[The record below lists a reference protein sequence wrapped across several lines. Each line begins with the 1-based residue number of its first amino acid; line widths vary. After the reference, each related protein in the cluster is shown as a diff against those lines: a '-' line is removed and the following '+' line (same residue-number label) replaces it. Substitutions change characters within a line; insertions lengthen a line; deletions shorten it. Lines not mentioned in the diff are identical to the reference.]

1 MVTILRPDQ
10 VRERYGKLFCQGFFT
25 MVDEKNGVAQ
35 IVEKCISRGPVEWDI
50 VNRKRTG
57 GVLKEIRAE
66 GVTIIMDTIIGEAPM
81 NFGPVSAEMGGQ
93 GISSLIV
100 KGDRVHTKWMGL
112 AGATVGIGACIP
124 QCSDVIETIYP
135 DDFKIGGA
143 HRAEVEIV
151 TPKMVRVIVG
161 VDDTDTKEKGASWV
175 TMMKLGRDC
184 PVGRYLDQKII
195 QLNPKV
201 PTKTTNCCSTAVA
214 FAVRPDE
221 AEKLIKFAKEY
232 ITKETVSD
240 ETVMTVYQG
249 LKVPKE
255 LEDFGWSAKRT
266 LFTVDDALA
275 VAKKCNVSV
284 HNITG
289 NKGTIGAV
297 AAIGC
302 FDMGIKAAGVPEDFG

>member
-1 MVTILRPDQ
+1 
-10 VRERYGKLFCQGFFT
+10 
-25 MVDEKNGVAQ
+25 
-35 IVEKCISRGPVEWDI
+35 
-50 VNRKRTG
+50 
-57 GVLKEIRAE
+57 
-66 GVTIIMDTIIGEAPM
+66 
-81 NFGPVSAEMGGQ
+81 
-93 GISSLIV
+93 
-100 KGDRVHTKWMGL
+100 
-112 AGATVGIGACIP
+112 
-124 QCSDVIETIYP
+124 
-135 DDFKIGGA
+135 
-143 HRAEVEIV
+143 
-151 TPKMVRVIVG
+151 MVRVIIG

-214 FAVRPDE
+214 FAVRPNE
-221 AEKLIKFAKEY
+221 VTKLIEFAKDY
-232 ITKETVSD
+232 IAKETVSD

-275 VAKKCNVSV
+275 VAKKCNVDV
-284 HNITG
+284 YNITG
-289 NKGTIGAV
+289 AKGTIGAV

-302 FDMGIKAAGVPEDFG
+302 FDMGIRAAGVPEDFS

>member
-10 VRERYGKLFCQGFFT
+10 VREKYGKLFCQGFFT
-25 MVDEKNGVAQ
+25 MVDEENGIAQ

-50 VNRKRTG
+50 INRRRTK
-57 GVLKEIRAE
+57 GVITDVRSD

-81 NFGPVSAEMGGQ
+81 NFGPVSAELGGQ
-93 GISSLIV
+93 GIYSLKV

-124 QCSDVIETIYP
+124 QSDDVIETIYP

-151 TPKMVRVIVG
+151 TPKMVRVVIG

-175 TMMKLGRDC
+175 TMMKLGKEC
-184 PVGRYLDQKII
+184 PVGRYLDHKII

-201 PTKTTNCCSTAVA
+201 PSKTTNCCSTAVA
-214 FAVRPDE
+214 FAVKPNEVR
-221 AEKLIKFAKEY
+221 KLVDFAKNYLAENTY
-232 ITKETVSD
+232 SKD
-240 ETVMTVYQG
+240 TVMTVFKG
-249 LKVPKE
+249 LKIPKE
-255 LEDFGWSAKRT
+255 LEEFGWKAKHII
-266 LFTVDDALA
+266 FEVDDALK
-275 VAKKCNVSV
+275 VAKKCGVEV
-284 HNITG
+284 TEITG
-289 NKGTIGAV
+289 SKGTIGAV

-302 FDMGIKAAGVPEDFG
+302 FDMGVRSAGVPEDFD